1 MRKKVNSDMETNP
14 NMNENDLQVMVDTC
28 ASEEPLRIVE
38 SIDTPNGPH
47 TGVVLAT
54 LDGPVMDYIHDTRN
68 DRLYEEDLCDS
79 IYSSDY
85 VAELIATNNF
95 LGEPDHP
102 MRNEN
107 RLDVH
112 YPYVS
117 HAIRNFR
124 KVPEKGCYYAT
135 FDILDTPQGRILKTL
150 IDYGVNLG
158 VSSRGSG
165 RTITKNG
172 RIVVDKRTYRFITFD
187 IVHMP
192 GNKVARLPQANE
204 SIAIESAQ
212 TLTEQIDDL
221 IASKDLEQLRSVL
234 PVLNFL
240 SESQDMQDLIG
251 KVETSIESINES
263 NTIAEPDT
271 TDLLEAYATIKSLKS
286 DISSKDS
293 MIESLNARIQDLQQ
307 SNESLQNTNS
317 ELNEK
322 LSKSVDLVRTHVS
335 REQESRRK
343 LSLVESKLSEAL
355 DANSQLTESL
365 ESANSS
371 SDEKDSKISKLN
383 ESLQEM
389 SSNATR
395 ENEILRRKLDMQDS
409 DMQSMTEQL
418 HYTEDKC
425 NEAVSKYF
433 SLRCKQLGLNE
444 SVVLKSLGDDL
455 SRYSIEEIDSQ
466 LHESFLAKPKASRAT
481 PILESMN
488 QTARVS
494 TLSKSDE
501 PTKSV
506 NPITDI
512 CRSVRNA

>member
-1 MRKKVNSDMETNP
+1 MRKKVNSDMENP
-14 NMNENDLQVMVDTC
+14 NLNENEMIVMVDAC
-28 ASEEPLRIVE
+28 ASEEPLKLLE
-38 SIDTPNGPH
+38 SIDTPAGPN

-68 DRLYEEDLCDS
+68 TRLYEEELCDS
-79 IYSSDY
+79 IHDSDY

-102 MRNEN
+102 MRHEN

-135 FDILDTPQGRILKTL
+135 FDILDTPEGRTLKTL
-150 IDYGVNLG
+150 IDYGVKLG
-158 VSSRGSG
+158 ASSRGSG

-172 RIVVDKRTYRFITFD
+172 RVVVDKRTYRFITFD

-192 GNKVARLPQANE
+192 GNKVARLPQVTE
-204 SIAIESAQ
+204 SVSGNPAQ

-251 KVETSIESINES
+251 RVESSITALNES

-271 TDLLEAYATIKSLKS
+271 ADLLEAYSTIKSLRS
-286 DISSKDS
+286 DLSTRDS
-293 MIESLNARIQDLQQ
+293 MIESLASQIKDLQGTNQ
-307 SNESLQNTNS
+307 ELQDTNS

-322 LSKSVDLVRTHVS
+322 LSKSNDLVRTHIS
-335 REQESRRK
+335 REQDSRRR
-343 LSLVESKLSEAL
+343 LDSVRTELNEAL
-355 DANSQLTESL
+355 AQNQKLTESL
-365 ESANSS
+365 EAASQTSS
-371 SDEKDSKISKLN
+371 QKDVQISELN
-383 ESLQEM
+383 ESQRLAGIA
-389 SSNATR
+389 SL
-395 ENEILRRKLDMQDS
+395 NEVNDLKKKIDSQDS
-409 DMQSMTEQL
+409 DLASMTEQL
-418 HYTEDKC
+418 HYTETKC

-433 SLRCKQLGLNE
+433 SLRCGQLGLKE
-444 SVVLKSLGDDL
+444 SVALKSFGGDL
-455 SRYSIEEIDSQ
+455 SRYSLEEIDSQ
-466 LHESFLAKPKASRAT
+466 LQEAFLAKSNSQKAT

-488 QTARVS
+488 QTVRVS
-494 TLSKSDE
+494 TLPKPDQPKS
-501 PTKSV
+501 PNST
-506 NPITDI
+506 ITDI